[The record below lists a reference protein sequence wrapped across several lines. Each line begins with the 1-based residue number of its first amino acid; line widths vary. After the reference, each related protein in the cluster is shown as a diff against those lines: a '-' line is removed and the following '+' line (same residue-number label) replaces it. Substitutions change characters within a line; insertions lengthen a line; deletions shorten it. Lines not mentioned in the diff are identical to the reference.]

1 MSDNNFNYDTFV
13 RNPPNPNNVTELFSH
28 ESLFSSPSNT
38 SPIPNS
44 FNISS
49 FNVNGL
55 KMHGQTKLEEIST
68 FFSLKHISFG
78 GIVDTHIHPKQMKF
92 LSKRLSNY
100 TVFSSNLDTSKQILS
115 SGGVSLFIEN
125 SLASHVQDFKSH
137 SSRLL
142 SVDLYFKGNVKL
154 RIFVIYIPPPA
165 ETGFYHAVCG
175 DFNMHL
181 DKYYPIYFNQPQIA
195 SKHIHRLL
203 FHLLSHGYEDF
214 TPINLSDSL
223 STFQRNDHITRVDY
237 VWSCPL
243 LKGFALTACIFN
255 AQDICT
261 SDHNPVI
268 TYYDMSLL
276 FASTK
281 LARARQLKRQTR
293 RIFKFD
299 SVTDTQWTEFADKA
313 DALCDVSL
321 STFSSWHINQMCE
334 YLQSRI
340 LKSANA
346 TLPSST
352 VGNNYTPKVPKD
364 LEILTQNYR
373 FLNRLMHS
381 IRLLRKYPLTYSA
394 AHEHKWS
401 IHLHRLQNI
410 LQLYKKI
417 FTFIPTLPFSLSSCR
432 QDNFKSLLDDL
443 SNISKSLRG
452 FHLLQEKEFQ
462 DSSIRAHLDDRNNNF
477 ETDLSSFIDSAL
489 SRTRR
494 RITLDRVFIDHPSQ
508 PQLLTA
514 PKDIDDAVVNHFQN
528 FVPIKSTPPVSI
540 DTLPDRWSSAY
551 QPMDDVSSSI
561 YDSLMNPPTLDEWLS
576 TVSSTPNGKASGPS
590 MITYEMLKHL
600 GSRTSALLLILIQAC
615 LSKADIPDL
624 WRQAMVFPIPKPHEW
639 KCQLKNT
646 RPITLLEVIRKSLVK
661 LFYNRLSTIMA
672 SHDVLKGGN
681 FAGLPGGSC
690 RDPII
695 TLESIIHDAD
705 INKNPLWIL
714 SQDISK
720 AFDSV
725 DLTMLRFALERI
737 RLPASAVKFILS
749 LFMKRTNRVFTAH
762 GSTPAYR
769 VRIGIDQGEVISPLL
784 WVIYIDPLLTILK
797 NEMMDP
803 YVLSTPSLIDSS
815 SPSLDLKIN
824 NLVFMDDSTLISS
837 SKAGMEFMLS
847 ITEEFYQINNTSANH
862 NKYVL
867 ITNSLPLTPN
877 STLSPVTFN
886 LDLSFLNSVPSIT
899 ITPISMTTSFRFLGV
914 WFNIKSSRD
923 FVKKQLKREC
933 CSFAATIRPA
943 KLSSKQVV
951 YLHNA
956 VLIPKLEYRM
966 QVTHLSE
973 SDCHLITRSIRSVV
987 KHKANFSRS
996 LPNSI
1001 LFLSHAL
1008 GLINLFAHQRQC
1020 HITNLFLM
1028 ANSSS
1033 VFIQSLFIY
1042 RLSLIQYNFLI
1053 PISPLLIKDWSI
1065 WSSLFSFKK
1074 DYIACTI
1081 ALLSS
1086 TPFRLLHTQLSKLP
1100 NLSLIDGCV
1109 PLFECMTPKAFKAYF
1124 PILRKRQLFYLSQ
1137 LVTPQGTHLISWK
1150 AYYDNLVGRRGPG
1163 RIPYWYKD
1171 IQQAT
1176 TVSDSNNRLLDQFI
1190 TLHTNASSFYEL
1202 EPCLSSPPTTKNW
1215 IVTLDDLGSPIFGKQ
1230 LLVQTSRGTCSIV
1243 HWVSPDCE
1251 SSPGDLIRLSP
1262 CPGCAAHIPL
1272 PPFKKRNADLT
1283 LCTTTV
1289 SLRHSL
1295 ILPTTNERIR
1305 RTTSEVTSPFTWAD
1319 IEDGVRLYYSR
1330 LDFDSDS
1337 YSADTAIAPNTPV
1350 TIESS
1355 AAAVFANSPLVVSS
1369 DSRYTFFTDGS
1380 LINLGTPDVSMG
1392 WSWMQIVPDAGF
1404 PNSIATYAH
1413 GLIRDNP
1420 SSSRA
1425 EAAAIYAVL
1434 TISPRDSEVTIYT
1447 DSQTAIDG
1455 LRSCFSSIYSNSR
1468 LYYKTT
1474 NFELWAIIERTI
1486 LSKNLTVLPVK
1497 VKAHSGNYLNDFADS
1512 LANTA
1517 HTASTSIL
1525 ISGMDLASAHDFVL
1539 IYDNDVVYYIV
1550 DWELTWFT
1558 LNFKPSHDASFTP
1571 EHASRHLT
1579 FKFKLFLDDLP
1590 TLEKL
1595 KQTRPDLYMDELT
1608 CRSCIDRME
1617 DLMHL
1622 FMCKR
1627 RRLPMQQ
1634 ILQSYQNHLI
1644 SKLLEASN
1652 LVDTDPTPFIAKLTS
1667 LSCWSFSSTNWSSFA
1682 LIRGCL
1688 PKLFIDLFVDLSIP
1702 RTSAIKVI
1710 AAIHNNF
1717 VQKFR
1722 RRIWN
1727 PRSYEKSRW
1736 ENAMNIT
1743 YKLKT
1748 TPKPSN
1754 LPLSMY
1760 IPYSSLPPPTL
1771 HDSRDSGT
1779 DWLKNSMKYG
1789 WSVDFYSGRAIR
1801 YFVSIVASTLE
1812 TI

>member
-1 MSDNNFNYDTFV
+1 MSDNNFNHDTFV
-13 RNPPNPNNVTELFSH
+13 RNPPNPDNVTEMFSH
-28 ESLFSSPSNT
+28 ESLFSSSSNT

-55 KMHGQTKLEEIST
+55 KMYGQTKLEEIST
-68 FFSLKHISFG
+68 FFLLKHISFG
-78 GIVDTHIHPKQMKF
+78 GIVDTYLHPKQMKF

-115 SGGVSLFIEN
+115 SSGVSLFIEN

-165 ETGFYHAVCG
+165 ESVLRT
-175 DFNMHL
+175 DTI
-181 DKYYPIYFNQPQIA
+181 D
-195 SKHIHRLL
+195 LL
-203 FHLLSHGYEDF
+203 IQQLILTKQADY
-214 TPINLSDSL
+214 TPVNLSDSL
-223 STFQRNDHITRVDY
+223 GTFHRNDQITRVDY
-237 VWSCPL
+237 TSAHLIITLSSHTMICLYFLPL
-243 LKGFALTACIFN
+243 LNWL
-255 AQDICT
+255 
-261 SDHNPVI
+261 
-268 TYYDMSLL
+268 
-276 FASTK
+276 
-281 LARARQLKRQTR
+281 
-293 RIFKFD
+293 
-299 SVTDTQWTEFADKA
+299 
-313 DALCDVSL
+313 
-321 STFSSWHINQMCE
+321 
-334 YLQSRI
+334 
-340 LKSANA
+340 
-346 TLPSST
+346 
-352 VGNNYTPKVPKD
+352 VPKD
-364 LEILTQNYR
+364 LEILTQHYR
-373 FLNRLMHS
+373 FLNRLLHS
-381 IRLLRKYPLTYSA
+381 IRLLRKYPSSYSA

-401 IHLHRLQNI
+401 THLIRLQNI
-410 LQLYKKI
+410 LLLYKKV
-417 FTFIPTLPFSLSSCR
+417 FTFIPILPSSLSSCR

-452 FHLLQEKEFQ
+452 FHLLQEKDFQ
-462 DSSIRAHLDDRNNNF
+462 DSSIRAHLDDRNNNY
-477 ETDLSSFIDSAL
+477 ETDLSSFIESAL
-489 SRTRR
+489 SRTCRH
-494 RITLDRVFIDHPSQ
+494 IILDHVFIDHPTH
-508 PQLLTA
+508 PQLLTGH
-514 PKDIDDAVVNHFQN
+514 KDIDDAVVNHFQN

-561 YDSLMNPPTLDEWLS
+561 YDALMNPPTLDEWLS
-576 TVSSTPNGKASGPS
+576 TISSTPNGKTPGPS

-600 GSRTSALLLILIQAC
+600 ESRTSALLLILIHTC

-661 LFYNRLSTIMA
+661 LFYNRLSSIMA

-749 LFMKRTNRVFTAH
+749 LFTKRINSVFTAH

-769 VRIGIDQGEVISPLL
+769 VRIGIDQGEVISSLL
-784 WVIYIDPLLTILK
+784 WVIYIDPLLTVLK
-797 NEMMDP
+797 NEIMDP
-803 YVLSTPSLIDSS
+803 YVLSTPSLIDSPNS
-815 SPSLDLKIN
+815 SSNLKIN
-824 NLVFMDDSTLISS
+824 NLVFMDDSTLIFS
-837 SKAGMEFMLS
+837 SKAGMESMLS
-847 ITEEFYQINNTSANH
+847 ITEEFYQINNTSANY

-867 ITNSLPLTPN
+867 ITNSLPLTSN
-877 STLSPVTFN
+877 STLLPITFN
-886 LDLSFLNSVPSIT
+886 LDLSSLNSIPSIT

-933 CSFAATIRPA
+933 CSFAVTIRPA
-943 KLSSKQVV
+943 KLFAKQVV
-951 YLHNA
+951 YLHNT

-996 LPNSI
+996 LPNPI

-1008 GLINLFAHQRQC
+1008 GLINL
-1020 HITNLFLM
+1020 
-1028 ANSSS
+1028 
-1033 VFIQSLFIY
+1033 
-1042 RLSLIQYNFLI
+1042 LSLIQYNFLI
-1053 PISPLLIKDWSI
+1053 PISPLLIKYWSI
-1065 WSSLFSFKK
+1065 WSSFFSFKK

-1086 TPFRLLHTQLSKLP
+1086 TSFCLLHTQLLKLP
-1100 NLSLIDGCV
+1100 NLTLLNGHV

-1171 IQQAT
+1171 IQQVT
-1176 TVSDSNNRLLDQFI
+1176 TIPDTNNRLLAQFVTTPMI
-1190 TLHTNASSFYEL
+1190 DSSFYEL
-1202 EPCLSSPPTTKNW
+1202 EPCFSSPPTTKNW
-1215 IVTLDDLGSPIFGKQ
+1215 IVTLDDYGSPFFGKQ
-1230 LLVQTSRGTCSIV
+1230 LLVQASRGTCSIV

-1251 SSPGDLIRLSP
+1251 FSPGDLIRLSP
-1262 CPGCAAHIPL
+1262 CPGCVAHTPL
-1272 PPFKKRNADLT
+1272 APSKKWNVDLT
-1283 LCTTTV
+1283 LCTPTV
-1289 SLRHSL
+1289 SLQHSL

-1305 RTTSEVTSPFTWAD
+1305 CNTSEVTSSFTWAD

-1330 LDFDSDS
+1330 LDFDFDSPSDDIVE
-1337 YSADTAIAPNTPV
+1337 ALVPPI

-1355 AAAVFANSPLVVSS
+1355 AAAVFAASPLVVSS

-1413 GLIRDNP
+1413 GLIKDNP

-1425 EAAAIYAVL
+1425 EAAALYAVL
-1434 TISPRDSEVTIYT
+1434 TISLRDSEVTIYT

-1455 LRSCFSSIYSNSR
+1455 LRKCSTHTYSNSR

-1474 NFELWAIIERTI
+1474 NFKLWAIIERTI

-1497 VKAHSGNYLNDFADS
+1497 VKAHSGNYLNDFVDS

-1517 HTASTSIL
+1517 HTASSSIL

-1539 IYDNDVVYYIV
+1539 TYDNDIVYYIV
-1550 DWELTWFT
+1550 DWKLTWFT
-1558 LNFKPSHDASFTP
+1558 LNFRPSHDAYFTF

-1595 KQTRPDLYMDELT
+1595 KRVRPDLYMDELT
-1608 CRSCIDRME
+1608 CRSCINRME
-1617 DLMHL
+1617 NLMHL

-1644 SKLLEASN
+1644 SKILEAGK
-1652 LVDTDPTPFIAKLTS
+1652 LADIDPSPFIAKLTA
-1667 LSCWSFSSTNWSSFA
+1667 LPCWSFSSTNWSSYA
-1682 LIRGCL
+1682 LVRGCL

-1702 RTSAIKVI
+1702 RIFAIKVI

-1722 RRIWN
+1722 KRIWN
-1727 PRSYEKSRW
+1727 PRSFEKSRW
-1736 ENAMNIT
+1736 ENVMNIT
-1743 YKLKT
+1743 YKMKI
-1748 TPKPSN
+1748 TPKPFN
-1754 LPLSMY
+1754 LPLSTY

-1789 WSVDFYSGRAIR
+1789 LPWFNHFSGFMGHLTVLLNNSFCRIECR
-1801 YFVSIVASTLE
+1801 FL
-1812 TI
+1812 